1 MLLPSLNFDSCRK
14 RQARLIHQLRAQNLQ
29 AALLTDPRHVHYFT
43 GYWAYRVLPTALLL
57 TADSEAILCMAE
69 DKEIL
74 AADSVLKYEAQRL
87 ATLQDDRLQ
96 IALKVLLP
104 YIQKYF
110 SIGVD
115 RAVKLYTVKIE
126 WHDLMPDLYRLRRK
140 KDTDEIAMIRHA
152 IQACEAGYAAARK
165 VLSPDVSELEI
176 YGTILSAATIA
187 AGEPIGEMGNDFQS
201 GTPGGQPRSRAVQNG
216 ELMPLDVTV
225 IYRGYCCD
233 LTRTFAVNG
242 QPTNLQSNAFS
253 LIKNAL
259 EEFENIARVG
269 VSCKKLYTQIFEKL
283 DGANGWKFPH
293 HLGHG
298 IGLDPHEAP
307 RLNPNWD
314 DTLQV
319 GDVIAVEPGI
329 YGADLNGGIRIE
341 QNYLVTQNGL
351 ERLSTFPIEL

>member
-1 MLLPSLNFDSCRK
+1 MPLPSLNPDSCRV
-14 RQARLIHQLRAQNLQ
+14 RQKRLIDVLQSRNLQ

-43 GYWAYRVLPTALLL
+43 GYWAYRVLPTALFL
-57 TADSEAILCMAE
+57 TADGEAILCMAE
-69 DKEIL
+69 DKENL
-74 AADSVLKYEAQRL
+74 AADRILKYEAQRL

-104 YIQKYF
+104 DIQKYF

-115 RAVKLYTVKIE
+115 RAVKLYSEKID
-126 WHDLMPDLYRLRRK
+126 WHDLMPDLYRLRRT
-140 KDTDEIAMIRHA
+140 KDADEIAMIRHA
-152 IQACEAGYAAARK
+152 VSACEAGYAAARK
-165 VLSPDVSELEI
+165 VLSPGVFELEI
-176 YGTILSAATIA
+176 YGKVLSASTIA

-201 GTPGGQPRSRAVQNG
+201 GTPGGQPRNRAVQSG

-233 LTRTFAVNG
+233 LTRTFAVNRE
-242 QPTNLQSNAFS
+242 PTEIQLNAFS

-259 EEFENIARVG
+259 EEFENTARAG
-269 VSCKKLYTQIFEKL
+269 VSCKELYTSIFEKL
-283 DGANGWKFPH
+283 DGIHHWKFPH

-314 DTLQV
+314 DTLQI

-329 YGADLNGGIRIE
+329 YGDDLKGGIRIE
-341 QNYLVTQNGL
+341 QNYVVGKNGL
-351 ERLSTFPIEL
+351 ECLSTFPIDL